1 MAKQESA
8 DQRFEKLVKDYFEQA
23 LPMSPEFATQLGDH
37 RFDSRLTDYSPEGE
51 QRGRDLDQSTL
62 KALSDIPLTEL
73 SQVDQTDARILQ
85 HRLSYSIF
93 RTDVLREREWNPL
106 HYSFGQAIYVL
117 IARDFAPLS
126 ERLQTAKARLEA
138 LPAAIAQAKSNLKR
152 SPPKV
157 HTETAISQNKG
168 AVRMVKV
175 ELAALAAQ
183 VPGMQAQ
190 LEPSQLR
197 AVAALEEY
205 GEWLEKELL
214 PRSTDDFRLG
224 EEKYRQKLRFALESD
239 LSMEE
244 IARRARADLASTQD
258 QIYQVALSLYRRHF
272 PGKISPAEV
281 NDRKQVV
288 ATVLAKLAEDR
299 PTNDTIVELAK
310 ADLKSTTDFVRSKE
324 LVTLPQ
330 EPVKVVVMP
339 EFKRGVAVAYCDPS
353 GPLEKRAETFFAI
366 SPTPSDWTAA
376 RVESF
381 FKEYNNYM
389 VQDLTVHEAMPG
401 HYLQLAHSNHFRAP
415 TPIRSILY
423 SGLFAEGWAV
433 YAERLM
439 ADHGYGGPEVRM
451 QQLKMRLRMVI
462 NAILDGQIHAGTM
475 TEKEAMA
482 LMMEEGFQE
491 EGEAAGKWKRAQL
504 TSAQLP
510 TYYVGNLEVE
520 AIRKDYLAKH
530 GAQTKERQMHDAM
543 LSFGTPAPKYVREL
557 LGL

>member
-8 DQRFEKLVKDYFEQA
+8 DQRFEKLAKDYFEQA

-37 RFDSRLTDYSPEGE
+37 RFDSKLTDYSPEAE
-51 QRGRDLDQSTL
+51 RRGRALDESTL
-62 KALSDIPLTEL
+62 KALNDIPLAEL
-73 SQVDQTDARILQ
+73 SQVNQIDARILR

-106 HYSFGQAIYVL
+106 DYNFGQAIYVL

-126 ERLQTAKARLEA
+126 DRLQSAKARLEA
-138 LPAAIAQAKSNLKR
+138 LPAAIAQAKSNLKL

-168 AVRMVKV
+168 TVRMVKV
-175 ELAALAAQ
+175 EVAALAAQ
-183 VPGMQAQ
+183 LPGMQSQ
-190 LEPSQLR
+190 LEPPQLR

-205 GEWLEKELL
+205 GQWLEKDLL
-214 PRSTDDFRLG
+214 PHSTGDFRLG

-239 LSMEE
+239 LSMEQ
-244 IARRARADLASTQD
+244 IIGRARADLASTQD

-272 PGKISPAEV
+272 RGKTSPAELD
-281 NDRKQVV
+281 DRKKVV
-288 ATVLAKLAEDR
+288 AAVLAKLAEDR
-299 PTNDTIVELAK
+299 PANDTIVELAK
-310 ADLKSTTDFVRSKE
+310 TYLKSTTDFVRSKE

-366 SPTPSDWTAA
+366 SPTPSDWPPA

-415 TPIRSILY
+415 TPIRSIFY

-451 QQLKMRLRMVI
+451 QQLKMRLRMII

-475 TEKEAMA
+475 TEKEALA
-482 LMMEEGFQE
+482 LMMNEGFQE
-491 EGEAAGKWKRAQL
+491 EGEAAGKWRRAQL

-520 AIRKDYLAKH
+520 AIRKDFLAKH
-530 GAQTKERQMHDAM
+530 GSQTKEQQMHDAM